1 MYRFSFF
8 FFFKQKTPYEMP
20 ISDWI
25 SDVCSSDPRPG
36 LNPLARGPRRTG
48 ASDEQHEQMVRQRR
62 IATLISLIEMALGGK
77 ALTAPEHA
85 CIHLALERAISATH
99 DHPTLRSVYAEV
111 IRIAGGD
118 TDDPDLIPAASGPR
132 YVQIGRASWRER
144 VGQYV

>member
-1 MYRFSFF
+1 
-8 FFFKQKTPYEMP
+8 
-20 ISDWI
+20 
-25 SDVCSSDPRPG
+25 
-36 LNPLARGPRRTG
+36 
-48 ASDEQHEQMVRQRR
+48 
-62 IATLISLIEMALGGK
+62 MALGVK

-132 YVQIGRASWRER
+132 YVLRRFVDGDLSGQFEDESTVVFDENSPLVVVDPSELFARGERAAPPPTLGATAWIQAG
-144 VGQYV
+144 V